1 MNTPLSVRGNS
12 GVKHNI
18 ERPFIRMVF
27 FFVPPLQGIHLS
39 RIFSIFAGMQTG
51 LYIRAMLLFFLP
63 ILLAGCENDIERINM
78 LTDETNA
85 PNVQGTNIKVIYS
98 DSAKVQ
104 VQILAPVYKQYRNA
118 ERPYME
124 FEEGLEVYFYDDSAK
139 IESEIR
145 ADYTIYYMEER
156 LWHATGNVVA
166 QQFVTGDA
174 LYTDELFWNEA
185 EELIYSDMYTRV
197 HSEDNVLYGK
207 NGFRSHQNLS
217 NWQLLGS
224 SGTINVQDEE

>member
-1 MNTPLSVRGNS
+1 M
-12 GVKHNI
+12 
-18 ERPFIRMVF
+18 
-27 FFVPPLQGIHLS
+27 Q
-39 RIFSIFAGMQTG
+39 AGW
-51 LYIRAMLLFFLP
+51 YIRVVLLLILP
-63 ILLAGCENDIERINM
+63 ILIAGCENDIERINM
-78 LTDETNA
+78 LTDETKA
-85 PNVQGTNIKVIYS
+85 PTVQGTNIKVIYS
-98 DSAKVQ
+98 DSAKVK
-104 VQILAPVYKQYRNA
+104 VQILAPVYKQYRHA

-166 QQFVTGDA
+166 QQFETGDA

-207 NGFRSHQNLS
+207 NGFRSHQDLS